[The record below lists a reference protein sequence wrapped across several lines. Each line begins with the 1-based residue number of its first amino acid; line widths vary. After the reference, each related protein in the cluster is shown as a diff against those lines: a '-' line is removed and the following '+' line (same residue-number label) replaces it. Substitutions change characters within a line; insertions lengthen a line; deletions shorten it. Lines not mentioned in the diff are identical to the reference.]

1 MVFFEENDDKL
12 GFPQGWINLIM
23 SCVTTPFF
31 QSVSMVRHLIISDL
45 LGGFAKVI
53 CYPPY
58 LFLICAEVFTSLL
71 AREEENGWLH
81 KIKVFVWRACHNI
94 LPTFERLW

>member
-31 QSVSMVRHLIISDL
+31 QSVSMVRRLVISDL

-53 CYPPY
+53 CYPPIY
-58 LFLICAEVFTSLL
+58 FDLC
-71 AREEENGWLH
+71 
-81 KIKVFVWRACHNI
+81 
-94 LPTFERLW
+94 